1 MMTFK
6 RALRSALALLLALSC
21 LLVAGCSTPKIAM
34 EVGGKVYEMG
44 DYLAYAFGTAQ
55 TDTNASIYLYY
66 YGKQALSMDFV
77 YGEGDDQQDVS
88 LKEYLILSTRD
99 MMVRQKAL
107 EDMLAEN
114 GLKWDADLEKDANEA
129 LKSLK
134 ADQYL
139 PLGFNNDRYVKMY
152 KAFNLNE
159 ASLFDGLYNKGGKRE
174 VKEEDIRKY
183 FDENYLSYYLFEI
196 SLVDDEKKPLSD
208 KIIADYQKHF
218 DEYLAAFNKSKKTA
232 EDFQEIY
239 RRFKADTAEK
249 KDEDKNTTTTT
260 TTTGTAKAATTTVAS
275 TTAATGTT
283 TTAATSGEDTK
294 EEETKEETQRVDI
307 VKTADG
313 VDEELVKAVE
323 KIAEGEAKVVTY
335 KQGGTA
341 NTMALIYR
349 MDPEAD
355 RGQDEDKKDIDY
367 YEQSRDQTLQYMK
380 YEEFDAEV
388 KKRMEELMKDAVIND
403 KALHAVD
410 FVELLGLGG

>member
-1 MMTFK
+1 MTFK

-55 TDTNASIYLYY
+55 SDSNAYVYLYY
-66 YGKQALSMDFV
+66 YGKEALSMDFV

-88 LKEYLILSTRD
+88 MKEYLVLTTRD

-114 GLKWDADLEKDANEA
+114 GLKWDAELEKDANEA
-129 LKSLK
+129 LKVLK

-139 PLGFNNDRYVKMY
+139 PLGFNNDRYIKMY

-174 VKEEDIRKY
+174 VKEEDIRKF
-183 FDENYLSYYLFEI
+183 FDENYLSYYMFEI

-208 KIIADYQKHF
+208 DIIEDYQKHF
-218 DEYLAAFNKSKKTA
+218 GEYLAAFNKSKKTA

-239 RRFKADTAEK
+239 RQFKADTAEE
-249 KDEDKNTTTTT
+249 KDEDKDDSTTT
-260 TTTGTAKAATTTVAS
+260 TTTGTTTGTTAAGATTTTAS
-275 TTAATGTT
+275 GTT
-283 TTAATSGEDTK
+283 TTTTGEDKK
-294 EEETKEETQRVDI
+294 EEEKKEETQRVDI

-341 NTMALIYR
+341 NTLALIYR

-355 RGQDEDKKDIDY
+355 RGQDADKKDIDY
-367 YEQSRDQTLQYMK
+367 YEQSRDQTLQHMK
-380 YEEFDAEV
+380 YDEFDAEV
-388 KKRMEELMKDAVIND
+388 KKRMEQLMKDAVIND

-410 FVELLGLGG
+410 FVELLGLKK